1 MDKEQ
6 KENWINCWL
15 QKFGDRDNET
25 FHAEV
30 IINDKSL
37 NLILQYNYNFDGD
50 QIDPS
55 SWCISGFKNVRNNK
69 QDVLRIEGEYYMFSG
84 EIINHWGERRPPVI
98 RFKHRSKI
106 VKEIQA

>member
-69 QDVLRIEGEYYMFSG
+69 LSDKTEEELD
-84 EIINHWGERRPPVI
+84 EIIDILNKRQYFW
-98 RFKHRSKI
+98 
-106 VKEIQA
+106 

>member
-1 MDKEQ
+1 MDKKQ

-69 QDVLRIEGEYYMFSG
+69 LSDKTEEELD
-84 EIINHWGERRPPVI
+84 EIIDILNKRQYFW
-98 RFKHRSKI
+98 
-106 VKEIQA
+106 